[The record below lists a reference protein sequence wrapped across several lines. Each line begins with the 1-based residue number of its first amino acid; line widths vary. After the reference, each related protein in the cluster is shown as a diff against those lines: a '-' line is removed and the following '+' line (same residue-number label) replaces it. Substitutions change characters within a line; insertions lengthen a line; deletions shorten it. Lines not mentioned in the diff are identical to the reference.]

1 MARFSLWCRG
11 VRTAEVQSGHHH
23 HHHHHIMYRR
33 VMDDDDGGVVCLRST
48 VRLPLT
54 ADHSRHSSGCGWMDV
69 GAVALPLRS
78 RQLAFRLRLRCFGAP
93 FPPRTVSRMVV
104 RCCWRAAA
112 DGSCMAVCPSVSCI
126 DGVWSGTRME
136 CIVWST
142 GSRLDVYYWFWLSA
156 RGKASGSCCGLA
168 G

>member
-69 GAVALPLRS
+69 GAVAFASACLSFALALLRGS
-78 RQLAFRLRLRCFGAP
+78 FSSPYRVQNGCALLLEGGGRWFMHGRLSVCFMYRWCLERDENGMYCL
-93 FPPRTVSRMVV
+93 V
-104 RCCWRAAA
+104 
-112 DGSCMAVCPSVSCI
+112 
-126 DGVWSGTRME
+126 
-136 CIVWST
+136 
-142 GSRLDVYYWFWLSA
+142 YWF
-156 RGKASGSCCGLA
+156 
-168 G
+168 

>member
-1 MARFSLWCRG
+1 MVRFSLWRRG
-11 VRTAEVQSGHHH
+11 RERRRFSWGISIIIIII
-23 HHHHHIMYRR
+23 IMYRG

-69 GAVALPLRS
+69 GAVAFASACLS
-78 RQLAFRLRLRCFGAP
+78 FALALLLGGC

-104 RCCWRAAA
+104 CCWRAAA

-142 GSRLDVYYWFWLSA
+142 GSGCPRGEKPQVDAVGWL
-156 RGKASGSCCGLA
+156 GDD
-168 G
+168 